1 MARADG
7 AGDAEPDGLAI
18 GEVKPSPSLR
28 DISLKIAIKENLDI
42 LIRIEMNQ
50 V

>member
-1 MARADG
+1 
-7 AGDAEPDGLAI
+7 
-18 GEVKPSPSLR
+18 LR